1 MQPGR
6 PGHARRW
13 RSCGAQ
19 ESRLRRRFSKIWCP
33 LNCEKQIFMGGT
45 KEDTEEYHLR
55 GYFEQ
60 YREIEVFEIMT
71 D

>member
-1 MQPGR
+1 
-6 PGHARRW
+6 
-13 RSCGAQ
+13 
-19 ESRLRRRFSKIWCP
+19 
-33 LNCEKQIFMGGT
+33 MGGT

-71 D
+71 DRSSGKERLRFHNLWYHDSVDNTINYPVNDHNYEARKA